1 MKKLVQ
7 VMGPGCAKCDEVEKR
22 AKEVVAEN
30 SLDVDVEKVTDFQ
43 KMAVLGV
50 FSTPALA
57 VDGTVK
63 VVGRVPRKDEIR
75 AWLTEA

>member
-1 MKKLVQ
+1 MKKMVQ
-7 VMGPGCAKCDEVEKR
+7 VMGPGCTKCDEVEKR
-22 AKEVVAEN
+22 VREVVSEN
-30 SLDVDVEKVTDFQ
+30 TLDINVEKVTDFQ

-50 FSTPALA
+50 FSTPAVA

-75 AWLTEA
+75 EWLTD

>member
-1 MKKLVQ
+1 
-7 VMGPGCAKCDEVEKR
+7 MGPGCAKCDEVEKR
-22 AKEVVAEN
+22 VKEVVAEDT
-30 SLDVDVEKVTDFQ
+30 LDVHVEKVTDFQ

-50 FSTPALA
+50 FSTPAVA

-75 AWLTEA
+75 AWLAEA

>member
-1 MKKLVQ
+1 MKKLIQ

-22 AKEVVAEN
+22 VKEIVAEDT
-30 SLDVDVEKVTDFQ
+30 LDVTVEKVTDFQ

-50 FSTPALA
+50 FSTPAIA

-75 AWLTEA
+75 KWLTEA